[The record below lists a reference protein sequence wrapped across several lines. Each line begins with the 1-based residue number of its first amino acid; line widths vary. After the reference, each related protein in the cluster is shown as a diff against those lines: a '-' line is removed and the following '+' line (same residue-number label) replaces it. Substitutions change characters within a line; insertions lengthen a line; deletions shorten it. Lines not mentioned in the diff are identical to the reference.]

1 MDLYVAAVTASSAI
15 YEVLKFVALVL
26 LICALVKYLR
36 AK

>member
-15 YEVLKFVALVL
+15 YEMLKFVALVL

>member
-26 LICALVKYLR
+26 LICVLVKYLR